1 MKILIIE
8 DNAFKKK
15 DIEKCISSHF
25 AGALIN
31 GASAYSSGLRRAYNT
46 EYDFVILDNGLP
58 YYESTPMD
66 IQPDMA
72 QYILEELLE
81 LEICPKC
88 IICSAFDPGT
98 KEEYFDKLVRGFEF
112 CIGYVR
118 YDSTDSSWESI
129 LVKLIRE
136 ATEKA

>member
-15 DIEKCISSHF
+15 DIEKCITSHF
-25 AGALIN
+25 EGVLVN

-72 QYILEELLE
+72 WNILEELLE
-81 LEICPKC
+81 LDVRPKC

-98 KEEYFDKLVRGFEF
+98 KEEYFDNLVRQFDF

-118 YDSTDSSWESI
+118 YDPSDSSWEEDI
-129 LVKLIRE
+129 VKLIKTANE
-136 ATEKA
+136 GV